1 MKVLVVGATGLLG
14 AEICS
19 LLSQNGHQVRGVA
32 RPTADATK
40 VERLRSLG
48 VELVRADL
56 KDPKTLAMACRGED
70 AVLTTA
76 SITFSRQPGDSIET
90 VDRDGQKHLID
101 AAKQEHVGRF
111 VYISFSGHIDEPS
124 PLRDAKRNVERHLKE
139 SGMEYTILRPSYFM
153 EIWLSPALGFDHANA
168 KATIYGPGE
177 KKLSWIAVG
186 DVARFAVA
194 ALENPAASRN
204 RVIEVGGP
212 QALSPLDVVKTFERR
227 TGRRFELQHVP
238 TATLAAQRDAAQD
251 SLQKSFPA
259 LCLCV
264 ANGDEI
270 DMQQTLKEFPVKL
283 TSVDEYAQ
291 RVTAGAR

>member
-14 AEICS
+14 SEICS
-19 LLSQNGHQVRGVA
+19 LLSQNGHRVRGIA
-32 RPTADATK
+32 RPSADAAK

-56 KDPKTLAMACRGED
+56 KDPKSLASACRGED

-111 VYISFSGHIDEPS
+111 VYISFSGQIDEPS
-124 PLRDAKRNVERHLKE
+124 PLRDAKRNVEKHLKE

-194 ALENPAASRN
+194 ALENPATSRN
-204 RVIEVGGP
+204 RVIELGGP

-227 TGRRFELQHVP
+227 TGRKFELHHVP
-238 TATLAAQRDAAQD
+238 RRRSRRSETPPRTPSR
-251 SLQKSFPA
+251 SPFRP
-259 LCLCV
+259 
-264 ANGDEI
+264 
-270 DMQQTLKEFPVKL
+270 
-283 TSVDEYAQ
+283 SVSAWPTGT
-291 RVTAGAR
+291 RSTWGRP